1 MRIQSVNNNQNQ
13 YKQNFGLTTPEIIVR
28 GKKRVPLKSLIKD
41 VFTIGG
47 SKKQDPRVLFG
58 EGGC

>member
-1 MRIQSVNNNQNQ
+1 MKIQSVNNSQNQ
-13 YKQNFGLTTPEIIVR
+13 YKQNFEGLSSKAIKV
-28 GKKRVPLKSLIKD
+28 KKGSLKTLVND

-47 SKKQDPRVLFG
+47 SKKQDTRVLFG

>member
-1 MRIQSVNNNQNQ
+1 MRIQSVNDSQNQ
-13 YKQNFGLTTPEIIVR
+13 YKQNFGLTSPAKLVR
-28 GKKRVPLKSLIKD
+28 VKKGSLKTLVND